1 MPITVEEDI
10 FYPINDGNPL
20 SDNTKQFDWIMLIKA
35 NLDVRFARRDDVFI
49 SGDMLWYPT
58 RGDNKTRIAP
68 DVMVVIGR
76 PKGDRGSYQQWNE
89 ENVTPQIA
97 FEILSPGN
105 TAKEMN
111 DKRLFYDVY
120 GIEEYYQYNPDTN
133 DLEIWTR
140 QGSGDLVRVND
151 VQNFV
156 SPLMQIR
163 FKLTEDD
170 LMIYHPDGEPFYTM
184 LEVTQRADEAEQRE
198 EEARLRAD
206 EEKQLAE
213 AAMRLANEEK
223 QRADDATRLA
233 NQEKQRADQE
243 KQRADEAKQRAE
255 KLATKMR
262 DLGINPDAL

>member
-10 FYPINDGNPL
+10 FYPINDGNRL

-133 DLEIWTR
+133 ELEIWTR

-151 VQNFV
+151 VRNFV

-163 FKLTEDD
+163 FELTEDD
-170 LMIYHPDGEPFYTM
+170 LMIYHPTGEPFRT
-184 LEVTQRADEAEQRE
+184 LVELAEEAEEARWRE
-198 EEARLRAD
+198 EEARLR
-206 EEKQLAE
+206 EEETKRQL
-213 AAMRLANEEK
+213 EEER
-223 QRADDATRLA
+223 QRTA
-233 NQEKQRADQE
+233 
-243 KQRADEAKQRAE
+243 EAKQRAE
-255 KLATKMR
+255 KLAAKMR
-262 DLGINPDAL
+262 DLGIDPDSL

>member
-1 MPITVEEDI
+1 VIAFCSKRFYILGMKTVENINRTRTMPITVEEEI
-10 FYPINDGNPL
+10 TYPINDGNRL
-20 SDNTKQFDWIMLIKA
+20 SDNTKQFNWIMLIKA

-49 SGDMLWYPT
+49 SGDMLWYPI

-89 ENVTPQIA
+89 ENVIPQIA

-105 TAKEMN
+105 TQKEMT
-111 DKRLFYDVY
+111 DKRHFYDVY

-133 DLEIWTR
+133 DLEIWIR
-140 QGSGDLVRVND
+140 QSGGGDLVRVDD

-163 FKLTEDD
+163 FELTEDD

-184 LEVTQRADEAEQRE
+184 LEVKE
-198 EEARLRAD
+198 RAD
-206 EEKQLAE
+206 EEKQ
-213 AAMRLANEEK
+213 
-223 QRADDATRLA
+223 RAD
-233 NQEKQRADQE
+233 
-243 KQRADEAKQRAE
+243 
-255 KLATKMR
+255 KLAAKLR
-262 DLGINPDAL
+262 DLGINPDLL

>member
-10 FYPINDGNPL
+10 FYPINDGNRL

-140 QGSGDLVRVND
+140 QGSGDLVRVDD
-151 VQNFV
+151 VQNFI

-163 FKLTEDD
+163 FERTEDD

-184 LEVTQRADEAEQRE
+184 LEVTERADEAEQRE
-198 EEARLRAD
+198 EEARLQVD
-206 EEKQLAE
+206 KEK
-213 AAMRLANEEK
+213 RRANE
-223 QRADDATRLA
+223 
-233 NQEKQRADQE
+233 E
-243 KQRADEAKQRAE
+243 KQRADEAKQQVDKEKQRADEEKLRAE
-255 KLATKMR
+255 KLAAKLR

>member
-1 MPITVEEDI
+1 MKTDENVKHARVMHSTVDEEI
-10 FYPINDGNPL
+10 IYPINDGNPL

-49 SGDMLWYPT
+49 SGDMLWYPV
-58 RGDNKTRIAP
+58 RGDNSASLSPGGGSMETRIAP

-89 ENVTPQIA
+89 NNVIPQIA
-97 FEILSPGN
+97 FEILSPSN
-105 TAKEMN
+105 TTKEMT

-133 DLEIWTR
+133 ELEIWTR
-140 QGSGDLVRVND
+140 QSGGDLVQVDD

-163 FKLTEDD
+163 FVLKEDD

-184 LEVTQRADEAEQRE
+184 LEVTA
-198 EEARLRAD
+198 
-206 EEKQLAE
+206 
-213 AAMRLANEEK
+213 
-223 QRADDATRLA
+223 RADD
-233 NQEKQRADQE
+233 E
-243 KQRADEAKQRAE
+243 KQRADEALRREEEVKQRAE
-255 KLATKMR
+255 KLVAKLR
-262 DLGINPDAL
+262 DLGINPDSL

>member
-1 MPITVEEDI
+1 MPITVEEEI
-10 FYPINDGNPL
+10 IYPINDGNRL
-20 SDNTKQFDWIMLIKA
+20 SDNTKQFNWIMLIKA

-89 ENVTPQIA
+89 ENVTPHVA

-140 QGSGDLVRVND
+140 QNGGDLVRVDD

-163 FKLTEDD
+163 FERTEDD

-184 LEVTQRADEAEQRE
+184 LEVTE
-198 EEARLRAD
+198 RAD
-206 EEKQLAE
+206 EEKQRAS
-213 AAMRLANEEK
+213 EEK
-223 QRADDATRLA
+223 QRADEAVQLA
-233 NQEKQRADQE
+233 NKEKQRADE
-243 KQRADEAKQRAE
+243 AVRREEEAKQRAE
-255 KLATKMR
+255 KLAAKMR
-262 DLGINPDAL
+262 DLGINPDSL